1 MVSMVSMW
9 FTDAKLRN
17 RLRGCAIE
25 VQQISLD
32 RYWDEAAVFE
42 EETEKGSGKG
52 PEGLELLQI
61 PRFYHV
67 LIIICSNRFWH

>member
-1 MVSMVSMW
+1 LVWHVEAAV
-9 FTDAKLRN
+9 FLRAPGVAPLRN

-52 PEGLELLQI
+52 SGKGWN
-61 PRFYHV
+61 Y
-67 LIIICSNRFWH
+67 SNIHGMFGCISSI